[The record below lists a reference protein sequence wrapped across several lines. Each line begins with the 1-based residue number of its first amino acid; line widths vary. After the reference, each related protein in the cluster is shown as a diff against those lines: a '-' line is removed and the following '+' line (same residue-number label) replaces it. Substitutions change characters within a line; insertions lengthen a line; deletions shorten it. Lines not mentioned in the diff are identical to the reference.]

1 MANQPSH
8 NVFYAKDIEGSDKKK
23 WIELGAAWETKSGG
37 GYNVELD
44 VMPPSI
50 DGKYRFVLLK
60 NEPREGEQSAEVS

>member
-1 MANQPSH
+1 MTNQPSFGA
-8 NVFYAKDIEGSDKKK
+8 FYLKEIKGSDKKK

-50 DGKYRFVLLK
+50 DGRYRFVLLK
-60 NEPREGEQSAEVS
+60 NEPREGEQSVKVS